1 VTISNRP
8 LPAFRV
14 ETEFSGLRTTS
25 WVTDTGEVVREE
37 SPLGLLT
44 VRETPERARS
54 MAVVRSTR
62 TDLLQGA
69 AVVPAMRARA
79 RIDDQRDVRR
89 WRVGLCGAE
98 LSWGDDLRGAG
109 QSLDGD
115 VVEVVDPQTLE
126 PGPIDRDASRFLAP
140 EPFIESDDP
149 DIVAEATRA
158 VEGV

>member
-1 VTISNRP
+1 M
-8 LPAFRV
+8 
-14 ETEFSGLRTTS
+14 RT
-25 WVTDTGEVVREE
+25 
-37 SPLGLLT
+37 
-44 VRETPERARS
+44 
-54 MAVVRSTR
+54 
-62 TDLLQGA
+62 
-69 AVVPAMRARA
+69 RA
-79 RIDDQRDVRR
+79 RIDDPRDVRR
-89 WRVGLCGAE
+89 LRVRLFGAE

-158 VEGV
+158 VEGVSGARARAERLTRYVNGLVEKKLTVSLPSAREVLRTRVGDCNEHTALFVALARAAGLPARIAVGLVYV